1 MNEEN
6 LKFEGQLINSTK
18 LALITE
24 LLKINDWTDFSQ
36 HWSPYKGKID
46 LLLYQPLLKE
56 LLNFIEW
63 AIEPL
68 SATISYQ
75 KYFNV

>member
-36 HWSPYKGKID
+36 HWAPYKGKID